1 MDKINDFSQ
10 FRRQSKKG
18 IIVIYLNLIYKFLK
32 AFWILLFLFI
42 QKFSKIT
49 QETLLY
55 IYLGVAVLLIFLL
68 VRAYL
73 IFKNFKFKVENKHF
87 VLQKGIIKKTNTSI
101 PFDRI
106 QNINFKQNIIQQI
119 INVHEV
125 NVETAGSSK
134 AEISIKALSFK
145 DAKDL
150 KNIVTVVSDKESLKV
165 EQVEKEQDKP
175 LLKIGFLS
183 LLKVSLT
190 ENHLQSLL
198 LLFALLVGFF
208 QQVDDLFKGL
218 GKKEELSNFI
228 SNNASALKT
237 SVFLIVGLLV
247 FLSIVAVLS
256 SIVRVVFKHFNLTVF
271 IKNDALE
278 VYQGLTTKKSV
289 ILKKSKIQHI
299 TISTNPIKRK
309 LGISFITFKQAI
321 SGKVNKKQKDKIIRI
336 VGCKEKQVT
345 EVKSLLSFNKE
356 LQDISFQNSNIYLK
370 YRNYIRSLFFFIPL
384 NVLFF
389 FEIEEYNAFWINL
402 IIIPIYLVAVH
413 FFYKKRI
420 FKFSKDV
427 LLIGTGILETHK
439 TYLPFFKVQNIKM
452 KQTIFQERKNVADL
466 VFQTA
471 SGKVKLPCVD
481 FDKALHIYNYT
492 LFKVESS
499 TKSWM

>member
-1 MDKINDFSQ
+1 MDNINDFSQ

-68 VRAYL
+68 IRAYL
-73 IFKNFKFKVENKHF
+73 IFKNFKFKVEDKHF

-134 AEISIKALSFK
+134 AEISIKALTFK

-150 KNIVTVVSDKESLKV
+150 KNIVTIINKKQNLKADQI
-165 EQVEKEQDKP
+165 EIEEEKP

-208 QQVDDLFKGL
+208 QQVNDLFKGL

-228 SNNASALKT
+228 SNNTSALKT
-237 SVFLIVGLLV
+237 SVILIISLLV
-247 FLSIVAVLS
+247 FLSIVAVIS
-256 SIVRVVFKHFNLTVF
+256 SIVRVFLRHFNLTMYL
-271 IKNDALE
+271 KNNAFE
-278 VYQGLTTKKSV
+278 IYQGLTTKNSV
-289 ILKKSKIQHI
+289 VLKKEKVQHI
-299 TISTNPIKRK
+299 TISHNPVKKK
-309 LGISFITFKQAI
+309 LGISFITFKQAV
-321 SGKVNKKQKDKIIRI
+321 SGKVNKKKDKSIKI
-336 VGCKEKQVT
+336 VGCESIHITAIKNLLFPKEN
-345 EVKSLLSFNKE
+345 LNDFNKNKAE
-356 LQDISFQNSNIYLK
+356 PYYRFRLYNRSFI
-370 YRNYIRSLFFFIPL
+370 FFIIL
-384 NVLFF
+384 NLGFYF
-389 FEIEEYNAFWINL
+389 GIENVNIFWLN
-402 IIIPIYLVAVH
+402 IILLPIFVFSIELN
-413 FFYKKRI
+413 YKKRYYYFNDNI
-420 FKFSKDV
+420 IM
-427 LLIGTGILETHK
+427 LARGTVETHK
-439 TYLPFFKVQNIKM
+439 TFLPFFKVQNITL
-452 KQTIFQERKNVADL
+452 KQNIFQVNRGVADI

-471 SGKVKLPCVD
+471 SGKVKIPCIS
-481 FDKALHIYNYT
+481 FENANKIYNYT
-492 LFKVESS
+492 LFKIESS
-499 TKSWM
+499 SKSWM